1 MLKYNRKSLFNRLTI
16 IPQQDKTNT
25 KTKTKKVRRVVSNR
39 YSLVDIP
46 NHAAGVKDGAWDG
59 FSDLAAKSNIS

>member
-46 NHAAGVKDGAWDG
+46 NHAAGMKDGAWDVFFIL
-59 FSDLAAKSNIS
+59 FS

>member
-1 MLKYNRKSLFNRLTI
+1 MIDNN
-16 IPQQDKTNT
+16 PQARQKKIT

-46 NHAAGVKDGAWDG
+46 NQAAGVEDGAWDG
-59 FSDLAAKSNIS
+59 FFDLAAKSNWS